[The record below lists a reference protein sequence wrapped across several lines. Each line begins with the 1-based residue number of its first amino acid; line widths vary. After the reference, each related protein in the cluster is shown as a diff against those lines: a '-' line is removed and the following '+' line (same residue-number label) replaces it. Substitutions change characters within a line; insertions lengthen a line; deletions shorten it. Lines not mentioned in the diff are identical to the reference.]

1 MMRLAKL
8 LLALLLV
15 PLLLGVGLA
24 RCAVDL
30 WRLRKGPAR

>member
-1 MMRLAKL
+1 MRLAKL
-8 LLALLLV
+8 LVIMVLI

-30 WRLRKGPAR
+30 WHLRKAGPR